1 MMMFTERQVIRMG
14 ENKGMITVD
23 DGREDEVSLTESDAP
38 RLSPTREKI
47 LAALLNPEFIGL
59 TTTEKCNRINVSR
72 QSWYKALRDSEF
84 MELVNKTSL
93 DVLKENV
100 AGVMSALIKSAS
112 NPSSKSN
119 ADRRL
124 FFELTGHVMKEF
136 AGQNVLVVKL
146 ND

>member
-1 MMMFTERQVIRMG
+1 MKIDENDGMMA
-14 ENKGMITVD
+14 VD

-38 RLSPTREKI
+38 RLSPAREKI

-93 DVLKENV
+93 DVLKENI
-100 AGVMSALIKSAS
+100 AGVMGALIKSAS

-136 AGQNVLVVKL
+136 AGQNIVVIKV
-146 ND
+146 DD